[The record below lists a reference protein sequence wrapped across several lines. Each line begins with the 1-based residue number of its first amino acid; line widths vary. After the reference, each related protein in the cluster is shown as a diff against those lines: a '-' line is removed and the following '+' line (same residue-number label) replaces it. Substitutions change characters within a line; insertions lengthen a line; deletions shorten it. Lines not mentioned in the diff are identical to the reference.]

1 MINRYRLKIL
11 KLIPKDFELS
21 IVSIDIKS
29 TLMKSNK
36 VFLNLKIVRVIA
48 LMKSTTKLAPNL
60 KRSIN
65 EKTICNFSSDNIKN
79 PRDYHTTTMSPDA
92 KKEIIGCWVGNPI
105 IYKTN
110 LVFYNKSHKHGLNPS
125 VVLRACQVVRNQN
138 KTRVISIVE
147 GERTVAIFHKW

>member
-48 LMKSTTKLAPNL
+48 LMNLTTKLAPNL

-79 PRDYHTTTMSPDA
+79 PRDYHIITTSLST
-92 KKEIIGCWVGNPI
+92 KKKIGSCWVRNATI
-105 IYKTN
+105 HKTDP
-110 LVFYNKSHKHGLNPS
+110 YPTH
-125 VVLRACQVVRNQN
+125 
-138 KTRVISIVE
+138 
-147 GERTVAIFHKW
+147 

>member
-48 LMKSTTKLAPNL
+48 LMNLTTKLAPNL

-92 KKEIIGCWVGNPI
+92 
-105 IYKTN
+105 
-110 LVFYNKSHKHGLNPS
+110 
-125 VVLRACQVVRNQN
+125 
-138 KTRVISIVE
+138 
-147 GERTVAIFHKW
+147 